1 MLKYVRKFLGLTK
14 RAKRPHQERRRPPGR
29 RATDYVHG
37 GAGCDAATNTAA
49 ALVLLES
56 ILDAVEQIIAR
67 MPAPPDVDLDG
78 SDATDP
84 EGPAPEAKK
93 NLEKS

>member
-29 RATDYVHG
+29 RATGYVRG

-56 ILDAVEQIIAR
+56 ILDAVEEVIR
-67 MPAPPDVDLDG
+67 RLPAPPDVDLDG
-78 SDATDP
+78 SDATDL
-84 EGPAPEAKK
+84 EAPDAEAEK
-93 NLEKS
+93 NP